1 MELRPLGFGEIF
13 DRAITLYIRNFL
25 PFAGIVGVIIV
36 PLAVLQYF
44 VDQSSVPQ
52 WDQMM
57 QVLAHPDQTPPP
69 PVLPSFLTSP
79 AALALFVLLIA
90 VVWFLWPFALNACAV
105 GVARL
110 YRGRPVEFVPCYQA
124 SLRRW
129 PAVVGLLLI
138 EVALILA
145 WYLAFVIVSALAIIV
160 AVALARVAIVLGVL
174 AGIFAGG
181 VIIAGLLTIAPTV
194 VALMFAM
201 NSIVIEEQPVFSA
214 IGLGFSRVFNR
225 QEFWRS
231 VLFAIAAGA
240 VMIGAS
246 TLISVV
252 VMVAMVAHLV
262 ALEVVLS
269 SVFRAAVAPFSVVLL
284 AIYYFDV
291 RIRRE
296 GYEIEAGLDRLAGTP
311 NAGVPTVA

>member
-13 DRAITLYIRNFL
+13 DRAITVYIRNFL
-25 PFAGIVGVIIV
+25 PFAGIVGVLIV

-44 VDQSSVPQ
+44 VDASSIPQ

-57 QVLAHPDQTPPP
+57 KVLAHPDQTPPP

-79 AALALFVLLIA
+79 AALAAFVILIA
-90 VVWFLWPFALNACAV
+90 VVWFCWPFALNACAV

-110 YRGRPVEFVPCYQA
+110 YRGRPVEFIPCYKA

-129 PAVVGLLLI
+129 PSVIGLLII
-138 EVALILA
+138 EFLLLVA
-145 WYLAFVIVSALAIIV
+145 WYLFFVIVSVLAVVIAIAFARL
-160 AVALARVAIVLGVL
+160 AVFLGVL
-174 AGIFAGG
+174 GGIAAGI
-181 VIIAGLLTIAPTV
+181 VILAALLTVAPTI
-194 VALMFAM
+194 VALTFAM
-201 NSIVIEEQPVFSA
+201 NSIVIEDQPVFAA
-214 IGLGFSRVFNR
+214 IGLGFSCVFNR
-225 QEFWRS
+225 QEFWRAI
-231 VLFAIAAGA
+231 LFSLAAGA
-240 VMIGAS
+240 VLMGAS
-246 TLISVV
+246 TLISVL

-269 SVFRAAVAPFSVVLL
+269 SLFRAAVTPFSVVLL

-296 GYEIEAGLDRLAGTP
+296 GFEIEAGLDQLAS
-311 NAGVPTVA
+311 VPTVA